1 MARHE
6 KGLRVNQLSAGKP
19 LPPTES
25 RAQRYVV
32 WTAILASSMVFADGA
47 IVTVAIPQMRESL
60 QASLSEMQWI
70 TNAYALTLSA
80 FLLLGGAAG
89 DAYGLRRIFM
99 IGIACFG
106 LTSLWCGL
114 SQSAGMLIAAR
125 TFQGIGGALLVPGSL
140 ALISAHFPPEARGK
154 AIGTWAAASA
164 IAAALGP
171 ILGGW
176 LIDNG
181 PWQTIFW
188 INIPIA
194 TLALWLCWRQVP
206 ESPGAKETTMDWLGA
221 ALAVIAL
228 GLLAYGLTALGEQE
242 SNRVTAALLTLAG
255 VSALGVFVLY
265 EKRAVAPMMPLD
277 LFRAPAFANVNALT
291 LLLYFALSGALFF
304 LPTALIEAHRYS
316 AAEAGSVFLPF
327 TIVMALLSRLGGA
340 MADRFGVRM
349 LLTAGPIITGSSFV
363 LLVPAVFHGSYW
375 LAVAP
380 VMATMGLGMGITVAP
395 LSTTVMNAAAS
406 DRIGVASGI
415 NNAISRVAG
424 LVAVAGL
431 GAVATFGFQQAAAW
445 AGPDMAESFAQATF
459 GASPSSDLAAS
470 TPGALRAL
478 YATAT
483 IGGFGLV
490 ALICSAAAVSSAYFG
505 YRSAPPA
512 TAAPTASP

>member
-1 MARHE
+1 MARHQ
-6 KGLRVNQLSAGKP
+6 KGLRVNQLSSGETQ
-19 LPPTES
+19 PPIES
-25 RAQRYVV
+25 QAQTHVV

-60 QASLSEMQWI
+60 HASLSEMQWI

-106 LTSLWCGL
+106 LASLWCGL
-114 SQSAGMLIAAR
+114 SGSAGMLIAAR

-140 ALISAHFPPEARGK
+140 ALISAHFPPEARGR

-176 LIDNG
+176 LIDVG

-188 INIPIA
+188 INIPVA
-194 TLALWLCWRQVP
+194 ALALWLCWRTVP
-206 ESPGAKETTMDWLGA
+206 ESPVAEEATMDWLGA

-228 GLLAYGLTALGEQE
+228 GLLAYGLTALGERE
-242 SNRVTAALLTLAG
+242 SNRATAALLTLAG
-255 VSALGVFVLY
+255 LMALGIFVIY
-265 EKRAVAPMMPLD
+265 EKRSPAPMMPLD
-277 LFRAPAFANVNALT
+277 LFGVPAFANVNALT

-304 LPTALIEAHRYS
+304 LPSALIEAHGYS
-316 AAEAGSVFLPF
+316 AAKAGSVFLPF
-327 TIVMALLSRLGGA
+327 TIVMAVLSRLGGA
-340 MADRFGVRM
+340 MADRFGVRL
-349 LLTAGPIITGSSFV
+349 LLTVGPVVTGLSFA
-363 LLVPAVFHGSYW
+363 LLIPAVFHGSYG

-380 VMATMGLGMGITVAP
+380 VMALMGLGMGITVAP

-406 DRIGVASGI
+406 NRVGVASGI

-431 GAVATFGFQQAAAW
+431 GAVATFGFRQAAAW
-445 AGPDMAESFAQATF
+445 AGPEMADRFAQATF
-459 GASPSSDLAAS
+459 GARPSPSALS
-470 TPGALRAL
+470 TAMPEAWQGL

-490 ALICSAAAVSSAYFG
+490 ALICSAAAVASAYFG
-505 YRSAPPA
+505 YRSAPSAAGPA
-512 TAAPTASP
+512 